1 MAKNPFRPT
10 FGTTPPLLVGR
21 DDQIEAFASSLA
33 EGPGSPGRATVYT
46 GARGVGKTVML
57 NTAEDSAR
65 ASGWLVISET
75 ATAGLIH
82 RITEEHLPN
91 LKRVVQGAAKPSRRV
106 TGLSAVGISASWEP
120 STQSASTEGLRARLA
135 EVAELAGANEAGV
148 LITLDELHGAPIS
161 ELREL
166 TTILQHCFR
175 EERPVAFVGAGLP
188 SAVSSL
194 LNDSV
199 LTFMRRA
206 DRYLLGAVQLDDVRD
221 ALRLPI
227 EQSGRSISD
236 PALDAA
242 TKATRGYPF
251 MIQLVGHQIWR
262 QAPSELVID
271 LDQVERGT
279 SLARRRLG
287 QLVVEPSLQ
296 DLSETDRTF
305 LLAMAHDD
313 GPATM
318 KSIAERLGVDAT
330 YAGQYRLRLIEAEI
344 IISSSYGKVDFALPS
359 MRDYL
364 REHAALDAQS
374 N

>member
-82 RITEEHLPN
+82 RIAEEHLPN
-91 LKRVVQGAAKPSRRV
+91 LKRILQGATKPVRQV

-120 STQSASTEGLRARLA
+120 SNQTAGTEGLRARLA

-199 LTFMRRA
+199 LTFLRRA
-206 DRYLLGAVQLDDVRD
+206 DRYLLAAVQLDEVRD

-227 EQSGRSISD
+227 EQSGRSITE

-251 MIQLVGHQIWR
+251 MIQLVGHQVWR
-262 QAPSELVID
+262 QAPLESIID

-279 SLARRRLG
+279 NLARRRLG

-344 IISSSYGKVDFALPS
+344 IVSSSYGKVDFTLPS

-364 REHAALDAQS
+364 REHGALDAQG

>member
-1 MAKNPFRPT
+1 
-10 FGTTPPLLVGR
+10 
-21 DDQIEAFASSLA
+21 
-33 EGPGSPGRATVYT
+33 
-46 GARGVGKTVML
+46 
-57 NTAEDSAR
+57 
-65 ASGWLVISET
+65 
-75 ATAGLIH
+75 LIH

-91 LKRVVQGAAKPSRRV
+91 LKRVLQGAAKPSRRV
-106 TGLSAVGISASWEP
+106 TGVSAVGISASWEP
-120 STQSASTEGLRARLA
+120 STQSASTDGLRAKLA

-148 LITLDELHGAPIS
+148 FITLDELHGAPIS

-199 LTFMRRA
+199 LTFLRRA
-206 DRYLLGAVQLDDVRD
+206 DRYLLDAVQLDDVRD

-279 SLARRRLG
+279 NLARRRLG

-364 REHAALDAQS
+364 REHGALDAQS

>member
-82 RITEEHLPN
+82 RIAEEHLPN
-91 LKRVVQGAAKPSRRV
+91 LKRILQGATKPVRQV

-120 STQSASTEGLRARLA
+120 STQSAGTEGLRARLA
-135 EVAELAGANEAGV
+135 EVAELAGANETGV

-199 LTFMRRA
+199 LTFLRRA
-206 DRYLLGAVQLDDVRD
+206 DRYLLAAVQLDEVRD

-227 EQSGRSISD
+227 EQSGRSITE

-251 MIQLVGHQIWR
+251 MIQLVGHQVWR
-262 QAPSELVID
+262 QAPLESIID

-279 SLARRRLG
+279 NLARRRLG

-344 IISSSYGKVDFALPS
+344 IVSSSYGKVDFALPS

-364 REHAALDAQS
+364 REHGALDAQS
-374 N
+374 G